1 MDMNKK
7 RFWAFLLLG
16 CGLVYLTSCQ
26 SDTSVHPS
34 GGQAPTTL
42 PSHTEAETSGHSPAS
57 THSTQA
63 PLSKTDMKR
72 KILSDYHIS
81 LEDLSRCYLNEPQD
95 TEAEQ
100 LHILSKRLDVRF
112 PTPLKMVH
120 FENQRSCLFAQLQYD
135 EDGFR
140 SLQSLLTSDGY
151 PNFETP
157 DTIALVN
164 EKDAPD
170 WWYTGDSVSYAKSW
184 STFTHFVEVEKNSRL
199 EEDDVVRT
207 VRTYSENGLFA
218 ISDDKQNQYTVFVKF
233 ELSRIKP
240 VCYYFYAD
248 DLQKD

>member
-1 MDMNKK
+1 MNKK

-112 PTPLKMVH
+112 PTPLK
-120 FENQRSCLFAQLQYD
+120 NGAISKINAPACL
-135 EDGFR
+135 R
-140 SLQSLLTSDGY
+140 NCSMMRT
-151 PNFETP
+151 
-157 DTIALVN
+157 
-164 EKDAPD
+164 
-170 WWYTGDSVSYAKSW
+170 DSVLY
-184 STFTHFVEVEKNSRL
+184 NR
-199 EEDDVVRT
+199 
-207 VRTYSENGLFA
+207 
-218 ISDDKQNQYTVFVKF
+218 
-233 ELSRIKP
+233 
-240 VCYYFYAD
+240 C
-248 DLQKD
+248 